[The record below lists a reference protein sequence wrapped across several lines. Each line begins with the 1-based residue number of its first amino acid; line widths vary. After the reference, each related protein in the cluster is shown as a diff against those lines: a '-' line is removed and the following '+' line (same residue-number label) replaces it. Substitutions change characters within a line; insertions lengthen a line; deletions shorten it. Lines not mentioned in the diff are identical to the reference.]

1 MDLTASPIQASLVTA
16 SALLAAMIGIL
27 ATLRRGHWLVTLM
40 FSSAFLAMAAF
51 QAGTLGMMN
60 TDSTGSARMWASYL
74 ARVSALASW
83 LWLSLSVV
91 LARSDPWQQ
100 VRNSGAYLTLAL
112 AGCIGMAWAA
122 GTPFVVRDVTGTG
135 TDAVIV
141 LGAMGKIYLMYLVV
155 VMIAVVMNLER
166 MLRTAQASAQ
176 RRLRPMFIAF
186 LLGVLAELL
195 VVSGGLLFGG
205 LRVAWLGASAAPL
218 FAAGA
223 VTAMALARRRLSDM
237 SVPLARPVIYYSSVS
252 LTLAGAFLLTMA
264 VLSKLLPMM
273 TPEWKHAVSLMFY
286 MLVGGGGLLLTLSPR
301 SNRAVKRFIDRNFY
315 ANRYDYRREWERVS
329 RALQPV
335 GRPEDV
341 ARQIEA
347 LMRSVF
353 DAERVAVYLRADRD
367 AAALESD
374 GPSGAFDRLY
384 GPAAM
389 APSLGAANPLVIEL
403 QRSGRAIQLREIATD
418 LDLIPLM
425 AENRPS
431 VTALDA
437 AIVAPLIV
445 GDATIGIL
453 WLSDKRGDEEYSYE
467 DVEFLG
473 AMARQLAAALWFA
486 RQGEILAETRQ
497 MESLHRLSTFVM
509 HDIKNHVS
517 GLSLMLEN
525 ARKHLSKPEFQKDML
540 HVLERTVA
548 SLRDLMEQVSGVT
561 RPPLANP
568 EPCDVERLIEDAML
582 AAGLRPGDPESAV
595 ASTLEIAVDHAVA
608 VDHQLLNRLL
618 VNLLVNARE
627 ALEGDGG
634 HIAVSAAFEN
644 GAGPGSGMLRL
655 SVADNGRGM
664 SEDFVRQSLFRP
676 FSSTKNAGLGIGLAQ
691 CKSIVDAHG
700 GRIRAESRPGEG
712 TTFTIDL
719 PVDVAPGF
727 AKGAV

>member
-1 MDLTASPIQASLVTA
+1 LDLTSPIQASLVTA
-16 SALLAAMIGIL
+16 SALLAAVIGIL

-51 QAGTLGMMN
+51 QAGTLGMMQS
-60 TDSTGSARMWASYL
+60 DSPGSSMMWAQYL

-100 VRNSGAYLTLAL
+100 VRNAGAYLALAL

-122 GTPFVVRDVTGTG
+122 GTPFVVRAVEGTG

-155 VMIAVVMNLER
+155 VMVAVVMNLER

-176 RRLRPMFIAF
+176 RRLRPMFVAF

-237 SVPLARPVIYYSSVS
+237 SVPVARPVIYYSSVS

-273 TPEWKHAVSLMFY
+273 TPEWKQAVSLTFY
-286 MLVGGGGLLLTLSPR
+286 LLVGGGGLLLTLSPR
-301 SNRAVKRFIDRNFY
+301 ANRAVKRFIDRNFY

-329 RALQPV
+329 RTLHPT
-335 GRPEDV
+335 GRPEDI
-341 ARQIEA
+341 ARQIDT
-347 LMRSVF
+347 LVRGVF
-353 DAERVAVYLRADRD
+353 DAERVAIYLRDDRD
-367 AAALESD
+367 PAALSEQ
-374 GPSGAFDRLY
+374 GPRGAFERLH
-384 GPAAM
+384 GPDGMAASL
-389 APSLGAANPLVIEL
+389 APDNPLVLEL
-403 QRSGRAIQLREIATD
+403 ERTGRAIELREISAD
-418 LDLIPLM
+418 IDLIPLM
-425 AENRPS
+425 AENRES
-431 VTALDA
+431 VRALDA
-437 AIVAPLIV
+437 AIVAPLVV
-445 GDATIGIL
+445 GDAMVGLL
-453 WLSDKRGDEEYSYE
+453 WLADKRGDDEYSYE

-473 AMARQLAAALWFA
+473 AMGRQLASALWFA

-525 ARKHLSKPEFQKDML
+525 ARRHLAKPEFQKDML

-548 SLRDLMEQVSGVT
+548 SLRDLMDQVAGVT
-561 RPPLANP
+561 RPPLASP
-568 EPCDVERLIEDAML
+568 EMCDLERLVEDAVL
-582 AAGLRPGDPESAV
+582 ASGLSLNGSGPVRTHSDLAVRDP
-595 ASTLEIAVDHAVA
+595 VA
-608 VDHQLLNRLL
+608 VDRQLVSRLL

-627 ALEGDGG
+627 ALEGAGEIRIG
-634 HIAVSAAFEN
+634 AAVEEAPER
-644 GAGPGSGMLRL
+644 GRGTLRL
-655 SVADNGRGM
+655 SVADTGRGM
-664 SEDFVRQSLFRP
+664 SEEFVRKSLFRP
-676 FSSTKNAGLGIGLAQ
+676 FATTKSAGLGIGLAQ

-700 GRIRAESRPGEG
+700 GRISVASRSGSG
-712 TTFTIDL
+712 TTFTVEL
-719 PVDVAPGF
+719 PIGIYR
-727 AKGAV
+727 